1 MRIPFFHMVFVD
13 VLHAPEGGRSG
24 TIASD
29 DLYFPAYS
37 VSIWQERLVF
47 CISMI
52 FFEVLYDYFYYCLL
66 FRLVQKDRK
75 MFVDELFDCFLCVIF
90 LFETHTF
97 LYFLIHVVVF
107 FFCGFHGCAVCLC
120 EKLLFNFIGCCKGV
134 FVWDC

>member
-13 VLHAPEGGRSG
+13 GFYRF
-24 TIASD
+24 ASY

-37 VSIWQERLVF
+37 VSIWQERLAF

-75 MFVDELFDCFLCVIF
+75 MFVDELVDRFLCVIF

-97 LYFLIHVVVF
+97 LYFLRHVVVF
-107 FFCGFHGCAVCLC
+107 FFCGFHGCTVCLC
-120 EKLLFNFIGCCKGV
+120 EKRLFNFIGCCKGV